1 MAFEPDEIEPVL
13 IDLLKTNL
21 GYLKFVDLHEP
32 EFNEREVGELLSRA
46 PFSLVIC
53 NVELPEF
60 QTGGV
65 GKTGLIY
72 QEYNILV
79 GARSLRSKAES
90 FTGVRQILRDQ
101 RVLLDGRSITVSGTK
116 AAALAWM
123 GNFFEFSQQGLI
135 AFSQRYNIYQA

>member
-1 MAFEPDEIEPVL
+1 MAFEPDEIEPVI
-13 IDLLKTNL
+13 IDMLKSNL
-21 GYLKFVDLHEP
+21 SYLKLVDLHEP
-32 EFNEREVGELLSRA
+32 EFNEKEVGDLLSRA

-53 NVELPEF
+53 SAELPEF
-60 QTGGV
+60 QAGGP

-101 RVLLDGRSITVSGTK
+101 RVLLDGASLLVSGTK
-116 AAALAWM
+116 AAALSWM

-135 AFSQRYNIYQA
+135 AFSQRYNIYQV